1 MKGRKRHLLV
11 DTLGLVWGLAVM
23 PADSSDPAGARM
35 VLQQAHDRLPR
46 LAHIWADGIYRGSL
60 IGWVKEQFGWVL
72 EVVKRPPAGT
82 GFTALPHRWI
92 VERTFGW
99 LNRYR
104 RLSKDY
110 EEQPDSSAAMVQLAM
125 ISLMLR
131 RLQSK

>member
-1 MKGRKRHLLV
+1 VKGRKRHLLV
-11 DTLGLVWGLAVM
+11 DTLGLVWGLAVTS
-23 PADSSDPAGARM
+23 AAISDPAGARL
-35 VLQQAHDRLPR
+35 VLRQADDGLPR
-46 LAHIWADGIYRGSL
+46 LEHIWADGIYRGSL

-104 RLSKDY
+104 RLSQDY
-110 EEQPDSSAAMVQLAM
+110 EEQPESSTAMLQLAM

-131 RLQSK
+131 RLQPK

>member
-1 MKGRKRHLLV
+1 M
-11 DTLGLVWGLAVM
+11 DTLGLIWGVVVTSA
-23 PADSSDPAGARM
+23 ATSDPAGARL
-35 VLQQAHDRLPR
+35 VLAQGHDRLPR
-46 LAHIWADGIYRGSL
+46 LKRIWADGIYRGSL

-72 EVVKRPPAGT
+72 ERVQRPVGT

-110 EEQPDSSAAMVQLAM
+110 EQQPDSSTAMIHLAM

-131 RLQSK
+131 RLRRK